1 MKLYY
6 LGPLGTFS
14 HMAALKYKLDEIT
27 EYIPKSNLYEVV
39 KAIEAD
45 PENIAIAPIENSIEG
60 TINIIANS
68 LTEQKIHVIDELH
81 LDISF
86 SLYVQK
92 GVKLENIK
100 EVVSIAPAINQTSK
114 FIKNHNFAYRYSD
127 STVQSLEEI
136 DAHTGAIAPIGL
148 EKSNDDV
155 EALYEHIEDYPHNTT
170 RFLILSAQ
178 EKHVEKATDS
188 ILLITPDQD
197 KPGLLASI
205 LNTFALFNINL
216 SWIESRPLKTQLGMY
231 HFFVQADC
239 SAEDVEMKKV
249 ITILKTLDFNVKVLG
264 NFDKRIT

>member
-14 HMAALKYKLDEIT
+14 HMAALKYKQNEIE

-39 KAIEAD
+39 KAIETD
-45 PENIAIAPIENSIEG
+45 PQNIAIAPIENSIEG
-60 TINIIANS
+60 TINIIADS

-86 SLYVQK
+86 SLYVKK
-92 GVKLENIK
+92 GTKLEDIN

-114 FIKNHNFAYRYSD
+114 FIKNHNFTYRYSD
-127 STVQSLEEI
+127 STVQSLDEI
-136 DAHTGAIAPIGL
+136 DDHSAAIAPIGL
-148 EKSNDDV
+148 EETNN
-155 EALYEHIEDYPHNTT
+155 EIIALHQHIEDYPHNTT
-170 RFLILSAQ
+170 RFLVLSAQ
-178 EKHVEKATDS
+178 EKPVKKATDS

-239 SAEDVEMKKV
+239 SADDVEMKKV
-249 ITILKTLDFNVKVLG
+249 ITILKTLEFNVKVLG
-264 NFDKRIT
+264 NFDKHI

>member
-6 LGPLGTFS
+6 LGPKGTFS
-14 HMAALKYKLDEIT
+14 HMAALNYNATTID

-39 KAIEAD
+39 KAVESD
-45 PENIAIAPIENSIEG
+45 SKNIAIAPIENSIEG
-60 TINIIANS
+60 TINIIADA
-68 LTEQKIHVIDELH
+68 LTAQTVHVIDELH

-86 SLYVQK
+86 SLYAHK
-92 GVKLENIK
+92 GTRLEDVE
-100 EVVSIAPAINQTSK
+100 EVVSIAPAVNQTSK
-114 FIKNHNFAYRYSD
+114 FIKQHNFTYRYSD

-136 DAHTGAIAPIGL
+136 DAHTAAIAPIGL
-148 EKSNDDV
+148 EETNNDII
-155 EALYEHIEDYPHNTT
+155 ALQQHIEDYPHNTT
-170 RFLILSAQ
+170 RFLILSAE
-178 EKHVEKATDS
+178 EKYAEKATDS
-188 ILLITPDQD
+188 ILLITPDED

-239 SAEDVEMKKV
+239 SAEDIEMKKV

-264 NFDKRIT
+264 NFDKNV